1 MRSKKSNQSSRTRSS
16 IDTWLIYPE
25 VKRATVA
32 ADRLLNGAGSASGSL
47 LYVHGAPGSGK
58 THFLQR
64 FVTLARKSKPRLHTE
79 TLTSTAFAELLRK
92 SRSGRS
98 LHGFAD
104 RFSGVHLLAIEDLQF
119 LATKNDA
126 QQRLAFLIDEITSR
140 GNKVVLTAT
149 ALPGSLRLSARLR
162 NRCHG
167 GMFAEL
173 QNPSIQSRKQIISHL
188 SQTSQLPMTPHQID
202 LIARRRDA
210 NTKQLADIVHQLER
224 AQSRLTDSRFDTST
238 IERVLARFD
247 EPPEPQIAAIT
258 RVVARHFGVTV
269 KELKSLSREH
279 RLTLPRQLAM
289 YLCRE
294 MTSKPIRDVA
304 RHFGRDNHSAVSHA
318 HRRIRSRLSKEPDL
332 KQHIAHLQDQLQ

>member
-1 MRSKKSNQSSRTRSS
+1 MNSTKRTQLNSHKSS
-16 IDTWLIYPE
+16 IDSWLVYPE
-25 VKRATVA
+25 VKHATVA
-32 ADRLLNGAGSASGSL
+32 ADRLLSRNAKSSGSL

-64 FVTLARKSKPRLHTE
+64 FVTLARKSKSQIRTE
-79 TLTSTAFAELLRK
+79 ILTSTAFAELLRK

-104 RFSGVHLLAIEDLQF
+104 RFADVHLLAVEDLQF
-119 LATKNDA
+119 LTTKTDA
-126 QQRLAFLIDEITSR
+126 QHRLAFLIDEITAR

-173 QNPSIQSRKQIISHL
+173 QSPSLRSRKQIISHL
-188 SQTSQLPMTPHQID
+188 SQTAQLPLTPHQID
-202 LIARRRDA
+202 LIARSRDA
-210 NTKQLADIVHQLER
+210 NAKQLSDIVHQLEL
-224 AQSRLTDSRFDTST
+224 ALKRLSDSTFDTST
-238 IERVLARFD
+238 ISRVLARFD
-247 EPPEPQIAAIT
+247 TPAEPQLAAIT
-258 RVVARHFGVTV
+258 RIVARHFGITV

-304 RHFGRDNHSAVSHA
+304 QHFGRDNHSAVSHA
-318 HRRIRSRLSKEPDL
+318 HRRIRSRLADAADL
-332 KQHIAHLQDQLQ
+332 RQHIKHLRDQLQ